1 MMQDKKKW
9 FKWIASALILGAA
22 GFQDP
27 EAE

>member
-9 FKWIASALILGAA
+9 FKWIAGALILGAA
-22 GFQDP
+22 DFQVP

>member
-1 MMQDKKKW
+1 MQDKKKW
-9 FKWIASALILGAA
+9 FKWIAGATILGAA